1 VAAVAGDPKGK
12 SATSLLREWL
22 RDQIALL
29 GTANVGPLA
38 EGGVLYLAEDQDR
51 LNQFV
56 TERVYDMA
64 AEVARAMLLETRRV
78 KRFYE
83 SENTTPEEQR
93 VRMERWFDRM
103 EHQPMKGYMRLGSMT
118 RDDLITA
125 AEEREKRAA
134 TEVATA
140 RWYRILAQGLGD
152 EQTVREAFTP
162 EQVAE
167 AYSNATNDV
176 LDRLSRLIDGGLDQA
191 LRDILGDD
199 DEL

>member
-1 VAAVAGDPKGK
+1 VAGDPKGK

-22 RDQIALL
+22 RDEIARA
-29 GTANVGPLA
+29 GIANVGPLA
-38 EGGVLYLAEDQDR
+38 EGGVLYLAEDQER

-78 KRFYE
+78 RRFYE
-83 SENTTPEEQR
+83 SAEGVSPEEQR

-103 EHQPMKGYMRLGSMT
+103 EHQPLKGYMRLGAMT

-140 RWYRILAQGLGD
+140 RWYRILAQGLG
-152 EQTVREAFTP
+152 EGQVVRDRYTP

-176 LDRLSRLIDGGLDQA
+176 LDRLSRLIDGGLEDA

-199 DEL
+199 DEV

>member
-1 VAAVAGDPKGK
+1 MAGSPKGK

-22 RDQIALL
+22 RDQVALL

-64 AEVARAMLLETRRV
+64 AEVARAVLLETRRV

-83 SENTTPEEQR
+83 SDEVSPEEQR
-93 VRMERWFDRM
+93 IRMERWFDRM
-103 EHQPMKGYMRLGSMT
+103 EHQPLKGYMRLGSMSKE
-118 RDDLITA
+118 DLITA

-140 RWYRILAQGLGD
+140 RWYRVLAEGLG
-152 EQTVREAFTP
+152 EGQVVRDVFTP

-176 LDRLSRLIDGGLDQA
+176 LDRLTRLIDGGLDQA